1 MSSLS
6 LYDVA
11 IGYGTKVVA
20 SGISAD
26 IEPGQLVCLI
36 GKNGSGKSTLFK
48 TIACFLPALAGRITI
63 DGRDISE
70 MKRSEM
76 AQMVG
81 VVLTE
86 RPESQEMS
94 VREMVAMGRSPYTGF
109 FGNMSAH
116 DREVVQEAINR
127 VGVAT
132 LAERKVSTLSDGERQ
147 KVMIAKALA
156 QQTPVILLDEPTAF
170 LDFPSKVELMQMLQN
185 LARCEKKVIL
195 LSTHDLP
202 IAFDMAD
209 MVWMF
214 DEKDGQTRLQT
225 LTPPISR
232 ETVAAFVG
240 RDASKYII

>member
-1 MSSLS
+1 MSGLS

-11 IGYGTKVVA
+11 IGYGAKVVA

-48 TIACFLPALAGRITI
+48 TIACFQPALAGRITI

-116 DREVVQEAINR
+116 DREVVQEAIDR
-127 VGVAT
+127 VGIAT

-214 DEKDGQTRLQT
+214 NEDEQPTRLQV

-240 RDASKYII
+240 HAASKYIL

>member
-1 MSSLS
+1 MSGLS

-11 IGYGTKVVA
+11 IGYGVKVVA

-48 TIACFLPALAGRITI
+48 TIACFQPALAGRITI

-109 FGNMSAH
+109 FGNMSTH
-116 DREVVQEAINR
+116 DRDVVQEAINR
-127 VGVAT
+127 VGIAT

-170 LDFPSKVELMQMLQN
+170 LDFPSKVELMKMLHH
-185 LARCEKKVIL
+185 LARSEKKIIL

-202 IAFDMAD
+202 VAFDMAD

-214 DEKDGQTRLQT
+214 DEKEGQTRLQT

>member
-11 IGYGTKVVA
+11 IGYGVKVVA

-26 IEPGQLVCLI
+26 IEPGQLMCLI

-48 TIACFLPALAGRITI
+48 TIACFLPALAGKITI

-94 VREMVAMGRSPYTGF
+94 VWEMVAMGRSPYTGF
-109 FGNMSAH
+109 FGNMNAH
-116 DREVVQEAINR
+116 DREVVQEAIDR
-127 VGVAT
+127 VGIAT

-185 LARCEKKVIL
+185 LARSEKKVIL

-214 DEKDGQTRLQT
+214 NEDEQPTRLQV

-240 RDASKYII
+240 QAASKYIL

>member
-1 MSSLS
+1 MSGLS

-11 IGYGTKVVA
+11 IGYGVKVVA

-48 TIACFLPALAGRITI
+48 TIACFQPALAGKITI

-109 FGNMSAH
+109 FGNMNAH

-127 VGVAT
+127 VGIAT
-132 LAERKVSTLSDGERQ
+132 LAERKVNTLSDGERQ

-214 DEKDGQTRLQT
+214 SEDEQPTRLQV

-240 RDASKYII
+240 HAASKYIL

>member
-1 MSSLS
+1 MSGLS

-11 IGYGTKVVA
+11 IGYGAIAVV

-26 IEPGQLVCLI
+26 IEPGQMVCLI

-48 TIACFLPALAGRITI
+48 TIACFQPALAGRITI
-63 DGRDISE
+63 GGRDISE

-81 VVLTE
+81 IVLTE
-86 RPESQEMS
+86 QPESQEMS
-94 VREMVAMGRSPYTGF
+94 VREMVAIGRSPYTGF
-109 FGNMSAH
+109 FGNMNAH
-116 DREVVQEAINR
+116 DREVVEEAIER
-127 VGVAT
+127 VGIT
-132 LAERKVSTLSDGERQ
+132 SLAERKVSTLSDGERQ

-170 LDFPSKVELMQMLQN
+170 LDFPSKVELMKMLHH
-185 LARCEKKVIL
+185 LARSEKKIIL

-202 IAFDMAD
+202 VAFDMAD

-214 DEKDGQTRLQT
+214 DEKEGQTRLQT

-240 RDASKYII
+240 RDALKYII